1 MYIEIKENSNR
12 DLKRINI
19 ILEFFFKR
27 TFYFAPSLGHFFG
40 MVQAPFIRFS

>member
-27 TFYFAPSLGHFFG
+27 TFYFAPSLGHFFWYG
-40 MVQAPFIRFS
+40 ASTIHTF